1 MKIAPF
7 DETAFHQDHPAGTV
21 SFNYLLMGDAL
32 ESLENYRY
40 ILGRQDA
47 DFYMP
52 RHRHTFEQV
61 RLPLVGDMNLGEQ
74 GILYEGEIGY
84 FPEGMTYGPQED
96 PLGDA
101 KPCERL
107 QLVLQFGG
115 ASGLGTGLGWS
126 QGPARRPCERRRERR
141 TIKFPRPRYNN
152 VIILSPAHFN
162 WLPVPGVAGVQC
174 KYFGAFTER
183 AFWIEMIKIDAGA
196 EWLSTSE
203 GARRLIVALSGA
215 ATVNGTEIGRL
226 TAIQADAGET
236 LHVSAIEETVLYIV
250 GLPPV
255 QLPSTPSDQFDVI
268 ESDVVIQQG
277 QPIAAAIQFENPNAG
292 RPTVPTA
299 RIGEERKRSFK
310 WRHSMKNALF
320 PALLAIV
327 AAVAATP
334 ALAQRSHAFNPNISL
349 SAPATSPLQ
358 QQKQADYA
366 SQLQALQRALLQ
378 QNPSGVTPPELSI
391 NRALNSYTPQ

>member
-7 DETAFHQDHPAGTV
+7 DATAFHQDHPAGTV
-21 SFNYLLMGDAL
+21 SFNYLLMGGEP
-32 ESLENYRY
+32 ESLEDYRY

-61 RLPLVGDMNLGEQ
+61 RLPLVGDMNLGEE

-84 FPEGMTYGPQED
+84 FPEGLTYGPQDD

-101 KPCERL
+101 KPGERL

-115 ASGLGTGLGWS
+115 ASGLGTGLGR
-126 QGPARRPCERRRERR
+126 GPAARRPEGERQRERR
-141 TIKFPRPRYNN
+141 AIKFPRPRYNN

-162 WLPVPGVAGVQC
+162 WLPVPSVTGVER

-183 AFWIEMIKIDAGA
+183 AFWIEMIKFDAGA
-196 EWLSTSE
+196 EWLSTSK

-215 ATVNGTEIGRL
+215 AAVNGTEIGRL

-255 QLPSTPSDQFDVI
+255 QLPIIASDQFDVI
-268 ESDVVIQQG
+268 ESHVVIQQG
-277 QPIAAAIQFENPNAG
+277 QPISAAIQFESPNAG
-292 RPTVPTA
+292 RPTVPMA
-299 RIGEERKRSFK
+299 RIGEERRRSFK
-310 WRHSMKNALF
+310 WRHSMKSALF
-320 PALLAIV
+320 PALLAIF

-334 ALAQRSHAFNPNISL
+334 AAAQRSGHVFNPNISL

-358 QQKQADYA
+358 QQQQANYA
-366 SQLQALQRALLQ
+366 SQLQALQRGMQ
-378 QNPSGVTPPELSI
+378 QNPSGVTPQELSVS
-391 NRALNSYTPQ
+391 RALNGYTPQ